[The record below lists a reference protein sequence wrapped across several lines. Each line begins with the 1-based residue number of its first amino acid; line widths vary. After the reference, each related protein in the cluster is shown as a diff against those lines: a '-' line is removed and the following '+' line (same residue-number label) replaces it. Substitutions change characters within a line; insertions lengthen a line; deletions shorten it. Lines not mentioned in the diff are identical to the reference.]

1 MDIFTEIPTA
11 PHQAVVAKNLG
22 YQGPS
27 ATRETVQQHILD
39 AAVKSSSENGKKSRK
54 GRIPE
59 SVSTVHYFT
68 FFYLMKVSF
77 SYSVGSQD
85 VRHGASGDQVYLRKY
100 GGMRN

>member
-1 MDIFTEIPTA
+1 M
-11 PHQAVVAKNLG
+11 VANNLG
-22 YQGPS
+22 HQGPN
-27 ATRETVQQHILD
+27 ATPETVQQHILD
-39 AAVKSSSENGKKSRK
+39 AAGKSSSENGKKSRK

-59 SVSTVHYFT
+59 SVSTVHYLT

-85 VRHGASGDQVYLRKY
+85 VRHGASGVQQLPLRKY